1 VQELSVGEFAKY
13 LNQVLASDVILS
25 DVWVTG
31 EVSGARN
38 VRGNMYFDL
47 IDGDVK
53 LPCSLC
59 KTALM
64 RQRVTPEDGQKV
76 SVHGYVDYYAPFGK
90 LSLKVDVVQR
100 QGIGL
105 VSLELE
111 RLRMRLEAEGLFSEA
126 RKRPLPHGPKVIG
139 IITSEQGAVLHD
151 VRTVLERRYPMTELL
166 LAPTRVQGEGAPES
180 IRDAFDLLTADGR
193 AEVII
198 LARGGGSK
206 EDLSAFDTEIV
217 ARAIYASP
225 VPVVTGVGHETDTTI
240 ADMVA
245 DVRAATPSVAAEL
258 VSLDRDDILRDV
270 ARGRAL
276 IEAMMASTLAASAD
290 RLAALSDALVTFSP
304 SEHIEWSRSN
314 LDAQRQALSGI
325 VMMLLSRRRGTITQA
340 TSLLDALSPLDVLA
354 RGYAVIADSVSGRT
368 LSSVSDMVPG
378 ADVRITVADGSAAAT
393 IHGQMPGSPRGGR

>member
-53 LPCSLC
+53 LPCSLF

>member
-1 VQELSVGEFAKY
+1 MQELSVGEFAKY
-13 LNQVLASDVILS
+13 LNQVLASDLILS

-53 LPCSLC
+53 LPCSLF

-111 RLRMRLEAEGLFSEA
+111 RLRMRLEAEGLFSDA
-126 RKRPLPHGPKVIG
+126 RKRPLPRGPKFIG

-166 LAPTRVQGEGAPES
+166 LAPTRVQGEGAAES
-180 IRDAFDLLTADGR
+180 IRDAFDLLAADGR

-270 ARGRAL
+270 ARSRTL
-276 IEAMMASTLAASAD
+276 IEAMMASTLAASGD
-290 RLAALSDALVTFSP
+290 RLAALSEALVTFSP

-325 VMMLLSRRRGTITQA
+325 VMMHLNRRRGMVTQA

-378 ADVRITVADGSAAAT
+378 ADVRITVADGSADAT
-393 IHGQMPGSPRGGR
+393 IHGKMPGSPRGGP